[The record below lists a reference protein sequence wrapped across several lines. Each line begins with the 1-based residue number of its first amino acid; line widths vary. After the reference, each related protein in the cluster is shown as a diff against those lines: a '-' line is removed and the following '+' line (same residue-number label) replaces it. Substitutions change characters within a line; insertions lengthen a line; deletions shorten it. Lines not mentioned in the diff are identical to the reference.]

1 MFADASF
8 ERTSTEERFHLPPA
22 PRIIKELI
30 PQLLKKLSEGQA
42 KQLANILIA
51 FIFAPRTAGGAS
63 GALAL
68 RTYVPK
74 GPDKVEFVNFIF
86 AEKAVADAMVEKAHS
101 FRAFLQGEAPEGE
114 KRRSP
119 TPAVD
124 KMPKEEGF
132 RRMLLPQRLG
142 GMGLSPTDF
151 CRVRMAIAKGD
162 PAISWVIQIISGA
175 SWITSLAPDGV
186 QDAVF
191 GDGPQPVCGAYNPP
205 GKARKADGGWIISGT
220 WPNMSGS
227 RQPNWAQQG
236 VVLEGY
242 VGPVVPGI
250 SMCYLPMGNMTIQ
263 DTWFVSG
270 MQGTGSDTAIAKD
283 VFIPESQPVVR
294 TTGIAQL
301 IGAVEA
307 MLGIV
312 TAKSPKK
319 PVLTTI
325 IGPRTKSGADMRDL
339 GEAAAMID
347 TARLILLDLTEKLD
361 RVGLGEAFTLA
372 EKAKQRAGGA
382 QMIELVHAAS
392 ESLMFQA
399 GSSGFALDKPIN
411 RYWRDISMALRHIEN
426 IQTIGCEIYGRNLAG
441 ADPISP
447 PGAH

>member
-1 MFADASF
+1 MA
-8 ERTSTEERFHLPPA
+8 TA
-22 PRIIKELI
+22 PKMDNEI
-30 PQLLKKLSEGQA
+30 QCG
-42 KQLANILIA
+42 
-51 FIFAPRTAGGAS
+51 
-63 GALAL
+63 
-68 RTYVPK
+68 
-74 GPDKVEFVNFIF
+74 F
-86 AEKAVADAMVEKAHS
+86 AEKAVADAMVEKARS

-119 TPAVD
+119 TLAVD
-124 KMPKEEGF
+124 KMLKEEGF
-132 RRMLLPQRLG
+132 LRMLLPQRLG

-151 CRVRMAIAKGD
+151 CRVQMEIAKGD
-162 PAISWVIQIISGA
+162 PAISWVIQIINGT

-186 QDAVF
+186 QEAVF

-205 GKARKADGGWIISGT
+205 GKARKVDGGWIINGT
-220 WPNMSGS
+220 WPYMSGS
-227 RQPNWAQQG
+227 RQSNWAQQG

-242 VGPVVPGI
+242 DGPVVPGI
-250 SMCYLPMGNMTIQ
+250 SMCYLPMDSMTIQ

-283 VFIPESQPVVR
+283 VFIPEAQMVLMDERAGQIDRTKRHFGAPSDLLPAVPVVR

-307 MLGIV
+307 MLEIV
-312 TAKSPKK
+312 TAESPKK

-325 IGPRTKSGADMRDL
+325 IGPRTKSGAYMRDL

-347 TARLILLDLTEKLD
+347 TAKLILFDLTAKLD
-361 RVGLGEAFTLA
+361 RVGLGEEFTLA

-382 QMIELVHAAS
+382 QMIELVHSAS

-411 RYWRDISMALRHIEN
+411 RYWRDVSMAMRHIQN
-426 IQTIGCEIYGRNLAG
+426 IPTIGYEIYGRNLTA

-447 PGAH
+447 PGAY